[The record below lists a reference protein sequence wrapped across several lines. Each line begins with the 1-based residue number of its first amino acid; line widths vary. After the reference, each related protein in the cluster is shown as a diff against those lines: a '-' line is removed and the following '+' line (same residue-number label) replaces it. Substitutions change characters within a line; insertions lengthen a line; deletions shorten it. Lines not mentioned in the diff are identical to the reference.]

1 MKIAVIGGGPA
12 GMCAAGK
19 AAELGADVTLFEKN
33 KLLGMKL
40 GITGKGR
47 CNVTND
53 CTPDV
58 FIKNM
63 TKNGKFMFSAI
74 NSFSSADTMAFFEGL
89 GVPLKTERGN
99 RVFPVSDKSRDIVL
113 ALKKYV
119 LDNGARIINEKV
131 TELVPAETGEQKISA
146 VVTEKRRYEFDAVIL
161 CTGGVSYPTTGSDG
175 DGLRF
180 SEALGHK
187 IIAPTPSLIGLTSDD
202 KCCAEMQGLALKNV
216 AVTVCDTAKKNKT
229 IYEDF
234 GEMLFTHFG
243 VSGPTILSASA
254 HMRPMEKDRYEV
266 HIDMKPALDEVK
278 LDKRIVSD
286 FEKYKN
292 KELANALC
300 DLLPSSM
307 IAPVISRA
315 GLDGAKKVNSVT
327 QKERRAL
334 LETLKKFTVKIS
346 GTRPIAEAIV
356 TSGGVA
362 VSEISP
368 STMQS
373 KKWDNLYFAG
383 EIIDVDAYT
392 GGFNLQIAYSTGM
405 KAAESAVE
413 SLSEVIL

>member
-19 AAELGADVTLFEKN
+19 AAGMGAEVTLFEKN

-47 CNVTND
+47 CNVTNN
-53 CTPDV
+53 CTPDD

-74 NSFSSADTMAFFEGL
+74 NSFSSQDTMELFEGL

-99 RVFPVSDKSRDIVL
+99 RVFPISDKARDIVL

-119 LDNGARIINEKV
+119 LENGAEIVNEKV
-131 TELVPAETGEQKISA
+131 TALVPANAEERRIA
-146 VVTEKRRYEFDAVIL
+146 EVVTEKGRYGFDAVIV

-180 SEALGHK
+180 AEALGHK
-187 IIAPTPSLIGLTSDD
+187 ITPPTPSLIGLTSGDG
-202 KCCAEMQGLALKNV
+202 CCAEMQGLALKNV
-216 AVTVCDTAKKNKT
+216 ALTVTDTAKNKK
-229 IYEDF
+229 IYTDF

-243 VSGPTILSASA
+243 VSGPMVLSASA
-254 HMRPMEKDRYEV
+254 HMRPMENERYELS
-266 HIDMKPALDEVK
+266 IDLKPALDEET
-278 LDKRIVSD
+278 LDRRILSD
-286 FEKYKN
+286 LGKYKN

-307 IAPVISRA
+307 IKPVIARA
-315 GLDGAKKVNSVT
+315 GLDEAKKAHSVT

-334 LETLKKFTVKIS
+334 LETLKGFKLKIS

-368 STMQS
+368 ATMQS
-373 KKWDNLYFAG
+373 KKWENLYFAG
-383 EIIDVDAYT
+383 EVIDVDAYT
-392 GGFNLQIAYSTGM
+392 GGFNLQIAYSTAM
-405 KAAESAVE
+405 KAAESAVYKLWE
-413 SLSEVIL
+413 EM